1 MTRFSKINKSKDEI
15 DANDKVMGGIC
26 KREMLTSALRVL
38 IKNPVKESFYGK
50 RKNNN

>member
-1 MTRFSKINKSKDEI
+1 MTRFSKINKSKDKI

-38 IKNPVKESFYGK
+38 VKNLVKESFYGK